1 VGARLSFFLSF
12 LLSCFHVFQ
21 ASTPM
26 LMFGIRKE
34 SALFFASSS
43 DAFISNGQCGSK
55 AGTNIECDGINRN
68 TFVSLPEFIYK

>member
-1 VGARLSFFLSF
+1 
-12 LLSCFHVFQ
+12 
-21 ASTPM
+21 M

-68 TFVSLPEFIYK
+68 PFVSLPEFIYK